1 MNPQL
6 DRPAPPY
13 AQIADRYRQQIHD
26 GALAEGQRLP
36 PVLEI
41 ARDFGV
47 SAATAA
53 KAMAQLQ
60 VEGLIW
66 SSPRGSW
73 VAGAGAKAT
82 SPQTRVYR
90 SREPDRTTAATG
102 ETYEIT
108 AVELVTAPAYVS
120 ELLGLDDPP
129 EVIRREWVTSEDK
142 TPRALTVTWYPA
154 ELSRHVTPLLSRQPE
169 DVGPMLSHIEAVTGP
184 AARGRDYMHARGAD
198 HREASALRVPVG
210 TAILAGTW
218 LLWAE
223 DGSLIEYGEYV
234 LPPRHTLSYPY
245 EVPAPGTELTDQK
258 KADLKERN

>member
-13 AQIADRYRQQIHD
+13 AQIADHYRQQIHD
-26 GALAEGQRLP
+26 GTLAEGERLP
-36 PVLEI
+36 SVLEI
-41 ARDFGV
+41 ARQFGV

-53 KAMAQLQ
+53 KAIAQLQ
-60 VEGLIW
+60 VEGLVW

-82 SPQTRVYR
+82 SPETRVFR
-90 SREPDRTTAATG
+90 SRLPGRTTAGTG
-102 ETYEIT
+102 ETYQIT
-108 AVELVTAPAYVS
+108 AVELVNAPPYVS

-129 EVIRREWVTSEDK
+129 EVIRREWITLENN

-154 ELSRHVTPLLSRQPE
+154 ELSRRVAPLLSRQPE
-169 DVGPMLSHIEAVTGP
+169 DVGPMLAHIEAVTGP
-184 AARGRDYMHARGAD
+184 VARGRDYVHARVAD

-218 LLWAE
+218 LLWTA

-245 EVPAPGTELTDQK
+245 EVPVPGTES
-258 KADLKERN
+258 AE